1 MLLRTKIARE
11 EFEGEGE
18 KGIGHFP
25 VPKTLTFDTMLNRKK
40 NHSHSFGLVLS
51 LALKQR
57 LAATRLWPIK
67 AREHMKGVHVH
78 CVTSL
83 YFSISLS
90 PSSTYHA
97 GNVSR
102 LNLLF

>member
-40 NHSHSFGLVLS
+40 KIIRIA
-51 LALKQR
+51 LA
-57 LAATRLWPIK
+57 
-67 AREHMKGVHVH
+67 
-78 CVTSL
+78 
-83 YFSISLS
+83 
-90 PSSTYHA
+90 
-97 GNVSR
+97 
-102 LNLLF
+102 